1 MAASGCHIL
10 VTANA
15 GNAVNILQ
23 ISLTTFLVLQLL
35 SICYSDIRHRVIGNK
50 WIITVAINTLAL
62 SLITY
67 ATASIVIPLL
77 ALLIGYIIFHLK
89 LIGGGDVK
97 LITVLL
103 IALNTEQSIN
113 FILYTAIMGGVVMI
127 VGMLISRADIQQ
139 RGVPYAVAI
148 SAGFLIS
155 FFSKW

>member
-1 MAASGCHIL
+1 M
-10 VTANA
+10 
-15 GNAVNILQ
+15 NILQ
-23 ISLTTFLVLQLL
+23 VLLATLLVLQLL
-35 SICYSDIRHRVIGNK
+35 LICYSDIRHRVISNK
-50 WIITVAINTLAL
+50 WIITVTINTLTL

-67 ATASIVIPLL
+67 STASIAIPLL

-103 IALNTEQSIN
+103 ITLNTEQSIN

-127 VGMLISRADIQQ
+127 VGILINRTDIQQ

-148 SAGFLIS
+148 SGGFLIS
-155 FFSKW
+155 FLF